1 MFPLLFKLSDKKL
14 LFIGGGNVAKRKLLS
29 ILNQSSPEVT
39 IISKELHPDIK
50 KLLSSNKITWI
61 NSNFKEELLKEK
73 YYFAFI
79 CTDDKELNR
88 KAALILKK
96 LGTPVN
102 ICDNKELSD
111 FFMPAV
117 ISQDDITISVST
129 KGKSPAF
136 AKQLKEVISKT
147 LKGLK

>member
-61 NSNFKEELLKEK
+61 NSSFKEELLKEK
-73 YYFAFI
+73 YDFAFI
-79 CTDDKELNR
+79 CTDDKELNT

-117 ISQDDITISVST
+117 ISQDDIIISVST
-129 KGKSPAF
+129 KGKSPAL
-136 AKQLKEVISKT
+136 AKKLKEIISKT

>member
-1 MFPLLFKLSDKKL
+1 MFPLIFKLSDKKL
-14 LFIGGGNVAKRKLLS
+14 LFIGGGNIAKRKLLS
-29 ILNQSSPEVT
+29 ILNQSNPEVT

-50 KLLSSNKITWI
+50 KLLSPNKITWI
-61 NSNFKEELLKEK
+61 KSSFKEELLKQK
-73 YYFAFI
+73 YDLAFI
-79 CTDDKELNR
+79 CTDDKELNT

-96 LGTPVN
+96 IGTPTN

-111 FFMPAV
+111 FFTPAIV
-117 ISQDDITISVST
+117 SQDDIIISIST

-147 LKGLK
+147 LKELK

>member
-61 NSNFKEELLKEK
+61 NSSFKEELLKEK
-73 YYFAFI
+73 YDFAFI
-79 CTDDKELNR
+79 CTDDKELNT

-117 ISQDDITISVST
+117 ISQDDIIISVST
-129 KGKSPAF
+129 KGKSPALV
-136 AKQLKEVISKT
+136 KKLKEIISKT